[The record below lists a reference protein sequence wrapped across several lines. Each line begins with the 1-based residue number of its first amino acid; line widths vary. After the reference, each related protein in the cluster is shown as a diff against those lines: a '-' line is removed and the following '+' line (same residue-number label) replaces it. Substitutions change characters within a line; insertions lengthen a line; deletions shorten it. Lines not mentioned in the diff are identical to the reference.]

1 MDPRKKNGI
10 KQLIS
15 RNTGKVIFPERAPT
29 RPIMTVELTAIV
41 LKIVKVSHP
50 CHEYQYMVKFLFNTK
65 QHMKI

>member
-1 MDPRKKNGI
+1 MMDPRKQNGI

-41 LKIVKVSHP
+41 LKIVKTITFMSQIPV
-50 CHEYQYMVKFLFNTK
+50 YG
-65 QHMKI
+65 KILI